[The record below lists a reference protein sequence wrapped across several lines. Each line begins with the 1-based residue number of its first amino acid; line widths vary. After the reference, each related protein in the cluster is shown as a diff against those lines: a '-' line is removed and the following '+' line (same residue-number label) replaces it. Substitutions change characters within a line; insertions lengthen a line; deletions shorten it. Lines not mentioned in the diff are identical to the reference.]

1 MDDIRIPSD
10 FSTSVVNTG
19 KWWYELIHIYIVI
32 PSLLVCIFTYGPT
45 TLLRLGAISTL
56 HSVRNTAKKIKY
68 NQAKK
73 PEKE

>member
-32 PSLLVCIFTYGPT
+32 PSLLVGVYIYIRYDYTVKIRRYKHFT
-45 TLLRLGAISTL
+45 LGEK
-56 HSVRNTAKKIKY
+56 HSKKDKV
-68 NQAKK
+68 
-73 PEKE
+73 